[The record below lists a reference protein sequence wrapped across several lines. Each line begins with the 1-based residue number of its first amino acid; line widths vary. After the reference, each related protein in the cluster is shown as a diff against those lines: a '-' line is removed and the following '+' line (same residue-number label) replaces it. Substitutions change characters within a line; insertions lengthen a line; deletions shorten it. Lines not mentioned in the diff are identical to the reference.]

1 MGWYTD
7 YEEDLQAVFSECRR
21 IVAQYPAPLA
31 TDALAYL
38 AKFDVSERARSKN
51 YICYLLP
58 FWLQEA
64 TGLSIAQCRAM
75 AVDNIFC
82 MLYFFIQDDVF
93 DAPAAGGAH
102 QLPLANLFYGEFL
115 AGYPAMFPQ
124 GTAFWT
130 YYRTYLAEWADS
142 VKNEATADYFRHDP
156 LRIAGKSSPL
166 KLCSTAALLLA
177 DKADR
182 IPAVTRQLEYT
193 LVALQMADDLSD
205 WAEDLEIGSY
215 NSLLSLAA
223 SMLDVPSDRKL
234 TEAEVR
240 SFLYDHQGLTHY
252 SAVATGQLALVERAP
267 EGLRQLAAYHRSLVE
282 ELQGKALRI
291 DEERKQLAQGGLLYW
306 LARNQQV

>member
-1 MGWYTD
+1 MRWYTD

-21 IVAQYPAPLA
+21 IAADYPAPLA
-31 TDALAYL
+31 ADALAYL
-38 AKFDVSERARSKN
+38 AKFDISERGRSKN

-75 AVDNIFC
+75 AVNNIFC

-93 DAPAAGGAH
+93 DAPAAGGAG

-115 AGYPAMFPQ
+115 AGYPASFPQ
-124 GTAFWT
+124 GSAFWDHYKT
-130 YYRTYLAEWADS
+130 SLAEWAAS
-142 VKNEATADYFRHDP
+142 VKNEAAADYFRHDP

-177 DKADR
+177 GKSDR

-205 WAEDLEIGSY
+205 WKEDLEEGSY
-215 NSLLSLAA
+215 NSLLSLAG
-223 SMLDVPSDRKL
+223 STLGVPSTRKL
-234 TEAEVR
+234 TEDEVR
-240 SFLYDHQGLTHY
+240 SFLYDHQGLTRY
-252 SAVATGQLALVERAP
+252 SAVAAGHLALVENEP
-267 EGLRQLAAYHRSLVE
+267 GSLRQLAAYHRSLVD
-282 ELQGKALRI
+282 ELQDKARRI
-291 DEERKQLAQGGLLYW
+291 EEERKQLAQGGLLYW
-306 LARNQQV
+306 LARQQQV